1 MKGLDGGSK
10 QVKVTLT
17 HSILSIRVPE
27 VRLSVSETVGSLK
40 VALER
45 RFGTSAGSM
54 TLVLKDANEEN
65 IAVMNDDASAIG
77 NFGVQDDFVIHCVDE
92 DPNSILKSFEDTS
105 AVQKYV
111 MTDNDYDK
119 LPSVLKS
126 ECSQVQ
132 RQVEGKQSGTVP
144 KDKNKT
150 QFDT

>member
-27 VRLSVSETVGSLK
+27 VRLSVGETVSSLK

-45 RFGTSAGSM
+45 RFGTSANSM

-65 IAVMNDDASAIG
+65 VAVMNDDASAIG

-111 MTDNDYDK
+111 MTDTDYDK
-119 LPSVLKS
+119 LPSLLTS
-126 ECSQVQ
+126 ERSEVQ
-132 RQVEGKQSGTVP
+132 RETAGKQPRTVP
-144 KDKNKT
+144 KGQN
-150 QFDT
+150 QA